1 MLRKSVATRLVLVTA
16 LAIALVFSISGWFV
30 TQQIGNRSVDVALAD
45 MENRIDTIGST
56 IHAYDNQLRLSANSL
71 SALFG
76 ELFPG
81 RFSLDTSRT
90 VDVAG
95 QQVPIVLSDGQEI
108 AGDYTQVD
116 RFAKA
121 TGGNAT
127 IFARRGDDFV
137 RVVTSVKKQDGSRAV
152 GTLLDHKSPAYAP
165 NLKGEAFTGKVT
177 LFGRQF
183 ITNYTPIKDSAGKVI
198 GIRYIGISF
207 EESLEGL
214 KSELESVRVGEQG
227 QLFVI
232 DSKAGDNQGLFL
244 VHPTLKGQN
253 ISQSEQGAFLQQ
265 MLVQGSGSMTYRWT
279 RPGAEESETWQ
290 AWFARVPELDWVV
303 AVAQPESE
311 LHEVKEWLALQI
323 LLSTL
328 VVILV
333 AALLIALAVK
343 RMIARPLEQAV
354 LAIDTIAQGDYSQ
367 TIEVKGEDE
376 LARLQ
381 GAVNTMQH
389 QVRNVLR
396 EMTEMAQQLSHAAV
410 GMAGASEQVAKG
422 SAEQSTA
429 SSQIASTIEE
439 LTVSVDSLATH
450 SQEVKTLFDSS
461 NQTST
466 EGARVIHKTSEE
478 MLNISE
484 TVRSASDRIA
494 QLGTLSSQI
503 SGILEVIQGIAE
515 QTNLLALNAAIEAA
529 RAGEQG
535 RGFAVVADEVRTLA
549 GRTTESAREI
559 TETIENMQKCTQE
572 AVAVM
577 AAGVEQVT
585 QGAALSAEAGDSIRA
600 IQASGERVNEVF
612 NGISTMLKEQAQ
624 ASNEVARNVE
634 RIASMTDINNDSIR
648 QVAGSAKELERMS
661 ESLNGILGRFRT

>member
-1 MLRKSVATRLVLVTA
+1 MLRKSVATRLVLVVSA
-16 LAIALVFSISGWFV
+16 AIALVFSISGWFV
-30 TQQIGNRSVDVALAD
+30 TQQIGSRSVDVALAD

-56 IHAYDNQLRLSANSL
+56 IHAYDNQLHLSANAL
-71 SALFG
+71 SAVFG

-81 RFSLDTSRT
+81 DFSLDTAQK

-95 QQVPIVLSDGQEI
+95 QQVPSILSEGQAI

-127 IFARRGDDFV
+127 IFVRRGDDFV

-152 GTLLDHKSPAYAP
+152 GTLLDHNSPAYAP

-183 ITNYTPIKDSAGKVI
+183 ITNYTPIKDNAGKVI

-214 KSELESVRVGEQG
+214 KSELESVRVGNQG
-227 QLFVI
+227 QLFII
-232 DSKAGDNQGLFL
+232 DAKPGDSQGQFL
-244 VHPTLKGQN
+244 IHPTLKGQN
-253 ISQSEQGAFLQQ
+253 ISHNDRGAFIDQ
-265 MLVQGSGSMTYRWT
+265 MLSQGSGSMSYQWA
-279 RPGAEESETWQ
+279 RPGMQETETWQ
-290 AWFARVPELDWVV
+290 AWFATVPELDWVV
-303 AVAQPESE
+303 AVALPNSE
-311 LHEVKEWLALQI
+311 LHEVKDWLAWQI
-323 LLSTL
+323 LLSTV
-328 VVILV
+328 VVILI

-343 RMIARPLEQAV
+343 QMIARPLEQTV
-354 LAIDTIAQGDYSQ
+354 HSLDRIAQGDYSQ
-367 TIEVKGEDE
+367 PLEVKGDDE
-376 LARLQ
+376 LAQLQ
-381 GAVNTMQH
+381 GAVNKMQH
-389 QVRNVLR
+389 NVSEVLR
-396 EMTEMAQQLSHAAV
+396 EISSMARDLSQAAV
-410 GMAGASEQVAKG
+410 GMANASEQVAIG

-439 LTVSVDSLATH
+439 LTVSVDSLANH
-450 SQEVKTLFDSS
+450 SQEAKGLFDSS
-461 NQTST
+461 SDTSAA
-466 EGARVIHKTSEE
+466 GARVINRTSEE
-478 MLNISE
+478 MLNISD
-484 TVRSASDRIA
+484 TVRSASDRIG

-503 SGILEVIQGIAE
+503 SGILEVIEGIAE

-559 TETIENMQKCTQE
+559 TATIESMQKCTQE
-572 AVAVM
+572 VVEVM

-585 QGAALSAEAGDSIRA
+585 QGAALSAEAGESIRA
-600 IQASGERVNEVF
+600 IQQSGERVNEVF
-612 NGISTMLKEQAQ
+612 LEISTMLNQQAQ

-648 QVAGSAKELERMS
+648 QVAGSAKELEAMS
-661 ESLNGILGRFRT
+661 ESLSGILARFKI